1 MGILSLIY
9 SAVIFIDGRGKK
21 YLLGALLFHLYA
33 VGAFALLP
41 YLPLS
46 EPNPDFQG
54 GKNILIKILDSR
66 LTGIILR

>member
-1 MGILSLIY
+1 M
-9 SAVIFIDGRGKK
+9 
-21 YLLGALLFHLYA
+21 LFHLYA